1 MEGFE
6 LDFWRMDGTFAGA
19 IANADINNCYLTMGR
34 SPNDGTY
41 FLDHLEDT
49 DGSKSFVMAGKVG
62 QTPTFEIATGEAA
75 MTDKEDYFGTK
86 NWVITW
92 GDGIYASPWNSKERE
107 LIYSPEKHFSG
118 LPAFLEFGHEDS
130 FFFNLSAAGK
140 SGWVAWVAGKGIQDL
155 FIHATTYQ
163 RGFTSL
169 GTDGVDLV
177 VTYGEDA
184 QKEYYYQK
192 RTLLRADYT
201 TDPNTLKAS
210 LKAVANVPEHAA
222 ATGWAVGCGY
232 AAIGAAE
239 EKNGVSLLVVRLSD
253 GMIWQ
258 KFPFTPKAYG
268 GIRPTAIT
276 CQEIFLY
283 GGHKS
288 HIQRIALDSLG
299 EGKLSPPQVSQWP
312 F

>member
-6 LDFWRMDGTFAGA
+6 LDFWRMDGTFAGV
-19 IANADINNCYLTMGR
+19 IANADLNNCYLTMGR
-34 SPNDGTY
+34 PPNDGTY

-49 DGSKSFVMAGKVG
+49 DGSKSFVLAGKVG
-62 QTPTFEIATGEAA
+62 EVPTLEIATGETA

-86 NWVITW
+86 NWMITL
-92 GDGIYASPWNSKERE
+92 GDGIYASPWNSQERE

-118 LPAFLEFGHEDS
+118 LPGLPEFGHDDA
-130 FFFNLSAAGK
+130 FFLKLSAAGR

-155 FIHATTYQ
+155 FIQATTKQ

-184 QKEYYYQK
+184 DSEYDYK
-192 RTLLRADYT
+192 RRTLLRSDYT
-201 TDPNTLKAS
+201 TDFQKLKKS
-210 LKAVANVPEHAA
+210 VQAVASVPEHDP
-222 ATGWAVGCGY
+222 TQRWAVGCGY
-232 AAIGAAE
+232 AAIGAADE
-239 EKNGVSLLVVRLSD
+239 IGAYLAVVRLSD
-253 GMIWQ
+253 GMLWK
-258 KFPFTPKAYG
+258 KFPFNPKAYG
-268 GIRPTAIT
+268 GIQPTAIT

-283 GGHKS
+283 GGHQS

-299 EGKLSPPQVSQWP
+299 EGKLSPPKVSQWP